1 MTDDDII
8 ALAINEGAVDLSGL
22 ADGSLTMFPEE
33 LISFARKLMTVE
45 KLRVLNIAD
54 DVNK

>member
-8 ALAINEGAVDLSGL
+8 ALAINEGAVDLSEL

-33 LISFARKLMTVE
+33 LISFARKLMAVE